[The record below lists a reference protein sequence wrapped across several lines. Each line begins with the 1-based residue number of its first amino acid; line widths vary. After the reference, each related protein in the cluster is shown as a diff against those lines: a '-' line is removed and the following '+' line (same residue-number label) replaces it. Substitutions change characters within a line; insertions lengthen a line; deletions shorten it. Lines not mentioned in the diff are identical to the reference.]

1 MANPQQ
7 VPALSDAIALLK
19 AGEKDKANAI
29 MRQIVGLDPVAPA
42 PTPAPLDP
50 VQGARD
56 ANARNQPSA
65 GGLINR
71 NIKNTLT
78 NNNLPM
84 FNPAYAGTIDS
95 GASLSAPPTSNP
107 YYTTGRV

>member
-7 VPALSDAIALLK
+7 VPALSDAIAKLK
-19 AGEKDKANAI
+19 VGDKIGAQAM
-29 MRQIVGLDPVAPA
+29 MRQIVGLPYEE
-42 PTPAPLDP
+42 PTPAEFAK
-50 VQGARD
+50 QI
-56 ANARNQPSA
+56 NAQNQPSP